1 MLDEL
6 AADCQEVVHLVE
18 RDNSDVIY
26 IYKAEPARPLVRMA
40 SYVGCRNPM
49 YCTGVGKSILAYLP
63 DEEVIKVGTAPRST
77 PTQKRPSQIW
87 THSAPV

>member
-1 MLDEL
+1 M
-6 AADCQEVVHLVE
+6 
-18 RDNSDVIY
+18 IY

-63 DEEVIKVGTAPRST
+63 DEEVIKVWDSSEIHTYTEKDHHRSGHT
-77 PTQKRPSQIW
+77 PLQSRAGP
-87 THSAPV
+87 